1 MGCTPAYVA
10 LIVESLTA
18 AVSSEGLD
26 HDLTHQLVVD
36 TFASTAA
43 LLRDA
48 SPQQVRNAVASPGG
62 STEAGLDALEA
73 GRGSRGL
80 CRRGQGLL
88 GPDARMSVLAA
99 VNRGDIADYVAALID
114 VYTILIIL
122 NVLLSWIQQ
131 FRPLPYNLALRAVI
145 GFIEDTTNPYLNLF
159 RSFIPRLG
167 MFDIS
172 PIVAI
177 LVLVIGGGLVVDL
190 IRG

>member
-1 MGCTPAYVA
+1 
-10 LIVESLTA
+10 
-18 AVSSEGLD
+18 
-26 HDLTHQLVVD
+26 
-36 TFASTAA
+36 
-43 LLRDA
+43 
-48 SPQQVRNAVASPGG
+48 
-62 STEAGLDALEA
+62 
-73 GRGSRGL
+73 
-80 CRRGQGLL
+80 
-88 GPDARMSVLAA
+88 MSVLAA

-177 LVLVIGGGLVVDL
+177 LVLAIGGGLVVDL

>member
-1 MGCTPAYVA
+1 
-10 LIVESLTA
+10 
-18 AVSSEGLD
+18 
-26 HDLTHQLVVD
+26 
-36 TFASTAA
+36 
-43 LLRDA
+43 
-48 SPQQVRNAVASPGG
+48 
-62 STEAGLDALEA
+62 
-73 GRGSRGL
+73 
-80 CRRGQGLL
+80 
-88 GPDARMSVLAA
+88 MSILAA

-114 VYTILIIL
+114 VYTILIIF